1 MVGYHRYEG
10 VAATTIL
17 AELYAAL
24 RLYVNFFQPSFM
36 LAEKRRDGARVI
48 KRHHAPSTPCQRL
61 LDDPRTTGAV
71 RARLPT
77 VFAHLYPVRLLPDI
91 RPGQD
96 RLSTLSFFPPQTAP
110 PFL

>member
-24 RLYVNFFQPSFM
+24 RLYVNFFQPSFK

-48 KRHHAPSTPCQRL
+48 KRHHAPATPCQRL

-71 RARLPT
+71 RDRLPT
-77 VFAHLYPVRLLPDI
+77 VFAELDPVRSEE
-91 RPGQD
+91 RRVGKE
-96 RLSTLSFFPPQTAP
+96 RASTCRSRWSPYH
-110 PFL
+110 